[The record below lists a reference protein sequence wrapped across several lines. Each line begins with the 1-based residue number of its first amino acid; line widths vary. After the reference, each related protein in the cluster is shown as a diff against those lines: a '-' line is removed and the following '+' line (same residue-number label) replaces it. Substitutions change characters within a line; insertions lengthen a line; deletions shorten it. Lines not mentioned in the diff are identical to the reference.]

1 MVLPGKPVDEV
12 HRLFAL
18 RSYALLDSAPETNFN
33 SVAQLAAKLTGA
45 SMSLISLI
53 DSDRQWFKACFGCD
67 LAETSRDQ
75 AFCAHAILGHDELF
89 VVPDTH
95 KDPRFADNPLVL
107 GSPRIRFYAGQPLV
121 NPEGMALG
129 TLCVLDPQP
138 RDLSDDQ
145 RYTLQV
151 LAASLMTTLE
161 LRRSTR
167 IDPVTC
173 LLNRAAFDTA
183 LEEALSRLKRTRCPF
198 FLLQLELDGVT
209 ELAARDGTEAADQL
223 LRDVGRTLIPLLDE
237 TDVAARIES
246 GRFAILTGVR
256 TDTTVLVSRIRCAVT
271 EALVVRGAPVTASIG
286 VVAFSRRRT
295 GPRQAAYGLTDA
307 LPPAGWH
314 RVLHRPPG

>member
-1 MVLPGKPVDEV
+1 MVRPGKPVNEV

-18 RSYALLDSAPETNFN
+18 RSYELLDSAPETNFN
-33 SVAQLAAKLTGA
+33 SVVQLAAKLTGA

-53 DSDRQWFKACFGCD
+53 DSDRQWFKARFGCD
-67 LAETSRDQ
+67 LAETPRDQ
-75 AFCAHAILGHDELF
+75 AFCAHAILGQGELF

-95 KDPRFADNPLVL
+95 QDPRFAENPLVL
-107 GSPRIRFYAGQPLV
+107 GGPQIRFYAGQPLV

-129 TLCVLDPQP
+129 TLCVLDPRP

-151 LAASLMTTLE
+151 LATSLMTTLE

-183 LEEALSRLKRTRCPF
+183 LEEALATLKRTMRPF
-198 FLLQLELDGVT
+198 LLLQLELDGMT
-209 ELAARDGTEAADQL
+209 QLAARDGTEAADQL
-223 LRDVGRTLIPLLDE
+223 LREVGRTLIALLDE
-237 TDVAARIES
+237 TDIAARIEA

-256 TDTTVLVSRIRCAVT
+256 PDTTDLVSRIRRAVT
-271 EALVVRGAPVTASIG
+271 GALAVRGPSVTASIG

-295 GPRQAAYGLTDA
+295 GPRQAAYNLPDA
-307 LPPAGWH
+307 VPSADWH
-314 RVLHRPPG
+314 SVLHRPPG